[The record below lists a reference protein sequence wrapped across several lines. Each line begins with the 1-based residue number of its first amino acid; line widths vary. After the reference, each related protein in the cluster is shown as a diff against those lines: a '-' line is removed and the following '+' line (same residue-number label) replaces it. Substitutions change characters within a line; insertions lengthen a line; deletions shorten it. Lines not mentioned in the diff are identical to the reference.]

1 MSKAIINVLEKY
13 APKLIDL
20 KKQLKSVSSDEKMIM
35 GQLDE
40 EINGYSSSLINKKIY
55 ELKRISGKIV
65 ETRNDISQKILM
77 NLENHSTPTEELFEQ
92 QEYLE
97 MQILILEKA
106 IQRKQEQNRQFS
118 HSVERNFIDHPFI
131 SSTTP
136 NESTLKLR
144 RNQKGILELNKTGFR
159 NLFYQNSNGTLLLPY
174 DARNLFGVFKMWE
187 QKGKAKEFEFA
198 FKELLHN
205 VNADINGGEYDT
217 LHTSLDNLGKTSIVM
232 EEFYDAEAKKR
243 RRTKIHN
250 PFQDVDIDRDT
261 NTVFIRLSDDLYKNL
276 LAGNVVSISISLFN
290 DLATP
295 TSKNLYLIVVNK
307 TKDRE
312 FVLEVEALINH
323 LGLNTNDN
331 YKAYVMLKNSFD
343 ELQNFDVIRNYEI
356 VKKGRVPVKVIFE
369 PSEWLQKATDTIEER
384 LLI

>member
-1 MSKAIINVLEKY
+1 MLEKY

-77 NLENHSTPTEELFEQ
+77 NLENHSTPNEELFEQ

-144 RNQKGILELNKTGFR
+144 RNQRVF
-159 NLFYQNSNGTLLLPY
+159 SN
-174 DARNLFGVFKMWE
+174 
-187 QKGKAKEFEFA
+187 
-198 FKELLHN
+198 
-205 VNADINGGEYDT
+205 
-217 LHTSLDNLGKTSIVM
+217 
-232 EEFYDAEAKKR
+232 
-243 RRTKIHN
+243 
-250 PFQDVDIDRDT
+250 
-261 NTVFIRLSDDLYKNL
+261 
-276 LAGNVVSISISLFN
+276 
-290 DLATP
+290 
-295 TSKNLYLIVVNK
+295 
-307 TKDRE
+307 
-312 FVLEVEALINH
+312 
-323 LGLNTNDN
+323 
-331 YKAYVMLKNSFD
+331 
-343 ELQNFDVIRNYEI
+343 
-356 VKKGRVPVKVIFE
+356 
-369 PSEWLQKATDTIEER
+369 
-384 LLI
+384 